1 MSGQLVQPTVEYPI
15 LRPQVGLMLSIGEPP
30 TTERNYPKKLD
41 HFRPKPG
48 SEGQF
53 EPAVE
58 RFVTKYGATP
68 KVLDILFLS
77 NSVEAVLDIRYLAWG
92 TSGLKARGHTNFAL
106 DPDGMGGPDKV
117 TAYPE
122 NSPTARE
129 GEITGLDDE
138 KAVKLELKLY
148 GSLFFALEG
157 VTGLTTLAQITT
169 TSRRSMMNMLSGITQ
184 ILSLTGG
191 QMAGIPLELAVR
203 PARTRY
209 FDEKK
214 KKRSTSTFYE
224 LVLQAPGAIDE
235 FFEKAR
241 VRREQM
247 QAGKPLVLAAAP
259 DAEAFFKGTRIEA
272 EMAQLPAAP
281 DEPVALRDD
290 PGERASDAVLNRIAR
305 LTATVGE
312 AGALMT
318 LRGVFGV
325 DRPEELD
332 GPDADRYARMLEEA
346 AGEAPLEVVEADEII
361 DADPEPEPEPVESPY
376 KRAARKAAGE

>member
-1 MSGQLVQPTVEYPI
+1 MTDLIVRPTIEYPI

-30 TTERNYPKKLD
+30 TEQRNYPKKLD

-53 EPAVE
+53 EPAVA
-58 RFVTKYGATP
+58 RFVEKYGATP
-68 KVLDILFLS
+68 KVLDIILLS

-106 DPDGMGGPDKV
+106 NPDGMGGPDRV

-129 GEITGLDDE
+129 VEITGLDDE
-138 KAVKLELKLY
+138 NAVKLELKLY

-169 TSRRSMMNMLSGITQ
+169 TSRRSMMNLLSGITQ
-184 ILSLTGG
+184 VLSLTGG

-235 FFEKAR
+235 FFEQAR

-247 QAGKPLVLAAAP
+247 QGGKPLVLSAGP
-259 DAEAFFKGTRIEA
+259 DAETFFKGTRIEA
-272 EMAQLPAAP
+272 ELAQLPAATE
-281 DEPVALRDD
+281 DVVLRDD
-290 PGERASDAVLNRIAR
+290 PGERASDAVLNRIAH
-305 LTATVGE
+305 LTSVIGE

-325 DRPEELD
+325 DGPEELA
-332 GPDADRYARMLEEA
+332 PEDAERYARMLEEA
-346 AGEAPLEVVEADEII
+346 APGGELVDE
-361 DADPEPEPEPVESPY
+361 EPGVSPY
-376 KRAARKAAGE
+376 QQAAAKAQGQA